1 MLSQKLQ
8 SLSKS
13 LQRDFPDHK
22 GEVARYMHTLI
33 TEAKQLEQQPK
44 NAISRLQS
52 PSGDAEPK
60 NAISR
65 LQSPSGDAEPKNA
78 IRERRIQPPPI
89 AHPERLVYGRS
100 VHYLTPNKRRP
111 S

>member
-33 TEAKQLEQQPK
+33 TEAKQLEQ
-44 NAISRLQS
+44 
-52 PSGDAEPK
+52 EPK
-60 NAISR
+60 NAT
-65 LQSPSGDAEPKNA
+65 
-78 IRERRIQPPPI
+78 REQRSETPPI

-100 VHYLTPNKRRP
+100 VHHLTPKKQEAIL
-111 S
+111 

>member
-60 NAISR
+60 NAI
-65 LQSPSGDAEPKNA
+65 
-78 IRERRIQPPPI
+78 RERRIQPPPI